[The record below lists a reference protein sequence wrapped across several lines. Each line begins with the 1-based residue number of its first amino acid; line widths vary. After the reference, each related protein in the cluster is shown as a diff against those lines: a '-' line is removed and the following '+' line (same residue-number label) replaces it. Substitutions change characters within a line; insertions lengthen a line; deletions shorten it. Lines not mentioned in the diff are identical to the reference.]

1 MTHSIAYLPQRG
13 LPGIQP
19 LDEALESAPLPLIVE
34 RRARSDRRGQR
45 EMREEWLPF
54 TVEVVRDVESLQAA
68 VRVRQQA
75 YSRHLPTFSA
85 TLAAPEAAD
94 LEPGVALLLA
104 PSKLDGTPLG
114 SMRIQTNLLRPL
126 PVEASV
132 ELPSALRDANLAEAT
147 RLGLA
152 VGDAGSLVKSALFK
166 AFYLYCQQ
174 HEIDLM
180 VVAGRPPIDRQY
192 LRLLF
197 REVFPERGL
206 IPLRHAANIA
216 HRVMSLDLLQADRIW
231 HEAQHPLC
239 GFICHTAHPDIQVGV
254 HAPRVRA
261 MAAHLRQWA

>member
-1 MTHSIAYLPQRG
+1 VTDSIAYLPQRG

-94 LEPGVALLLA
+94 LEPGVAVLLA
-104 PSKLDGTPLG
+104 RSKLDGSALG

-147 RLGLA
+147 RLG
-152 VGDAGSLVKSALFK
+152 AGGRRCRQPGQERALQGLLPLLP
-166 AFYLYCQQ
+166 AARDRP
-174 HEIDLM
+174 HGGGRTPAD
-180 VVAGRPPIDRQY
+180 RPP
-192 LRLLF
+192 
-197 REVFPERGL
+197 VP
-206 IPLRHAANIA
+206 ASA
-216 HRVMSLDLLQADRIW
+216 VS
-231 HEAQHPLC
+231 
-239 GFICHTAHPDIQVGV
+239 
-254 HAPRVRA
+254 
-261 MAAHLRQWA
+261 